1 MPLRGTQRKKRRE
14 KARRGLDRSTG
25 VRDGPRREFSASTG
39 ASWEL
44 EDAAAPV
51 AAPAAGDNR
60 KARREEKKR
69 QREELQEERRRRKK
83 AKRRGEHEPAVAAPD
98 AAASAPAAAA
108 EAPEA
113 PAVRVIGG
121 GIKIEDTRVGT
132 GAAAKHS
139 SHLEIAYEAWVLRD
153 DGTVRGGGAID
164 KATAKEP
171 YLFVCG
177 SSEVVKGLSL
187 GIKGM
192 RAGGKRTITVPW
204 KFGYGAKGSLP
215 SVPPKADLRF
225 DVELLEVGAGFAV

>member
-44 EDAAAPV
+44 EDAAAP
-51 AAPAAGDNR
+51 
-60 KARREEKKR
+60 
-69 QREELQEERRRRKK
+69 
-83 AKRRGEHEPAVAAPD
+83 
-98 AAASAPAAAA
+98 
-108 EAPEA
+108 APEA